1 MILLAQKPQQLHLPM
16 SDERSDESRDNFAY
30 FSGEYAQAL
39 QALKAIEDQSSTLLL
54 LGNSDDLRT
63 FIDQFIEM
71 ASRVRSAAQERN
83 EPNFVEWFHE
93 LIKKAETLRTEIV
106 RQ

>member
-1 MILLAQKPQQLHLPM
+1 M
-16 SDERSDESRDNFAY
+16 SDDRSDESRDSFAY

-63 FIDQFIEM
+63 FIDQFLEM
-71 ASRVRSAAQERN
+71 AMRVRTEARDRE
-83 EPNFVEWFHE
+83 EPNFVEWFDE
-93 LIKKAETLRTEIV
+93 LIMKAETLRTEIV

>member
-1 MILLAQKPQQLHLPM
+1 M
-16 SDERSDESRDNFAY
+16 SNDRSDQSRDDFAY

-54 LGNSDDLRT
+54 LGGSDDLKT
-63 FIDQFIEM
+63 FIDQFIDM
-71 ASRVRSAAQERN
+71 ASRVKAAAEDRN
-83 EPNFVEWFHE
+83 EPNFVEWFDE
-93 LIKKAETLRTEIV
+93 LIKKAETLRGEIV

>member
-1 MILLAQKPQQLHLPM
+1 MIPLAQDPQQRTCQM
-16 SDERSDESRDNFAY
+16 SDDRSDESRDNFAY
-30 FSGEYAQAL
+30 FSGEYAQAT
-39 QALKAIEDQSSTLLL
+39 QALKAIEEQSSTLLL

-63 FIDQFIEM
+63 FIDQFLEM
-71 ASRVRSAAQERN
+71 ASRVRGEAHERE
-83 EPNFVEWFHE
+83 EPNFVEWFDE

>member
-1 MILLAQKPQQLHLPM
+1 M
-16 SDERSDESRDNFAY
+16 SDDRSDESRDNFAY

-39 QALKAIEDQSSTLLL
+39 QALKAIEDQSSTLML

-71 ASRVRSAAQERN
+71 ASRVKAAAEERN
-83 EPNFVEWFHE
+83 EPNFVEWFKE

>member
-1 MILLAQKPQQLHLPM
+1 M
-16 SDERSDESRDNFAY
+16 SGDRSDESRDNFAY
-30 FSGEYAQAL
+30 FSREYAQAL

-63 FIDQFIEM
+63 FIDQFLEM
-71 ASRVRSAAQERN
+71 ATRVRSEAGERE
-83 EPNFVEWFHE
+83 EPNFVEWFDE

-106 RQ
+106 QT

>member
-1 MILLAQKPQQLHLPM
+1 M
-16 SDERSDESRDNFAY
+16 SDDRSDESRDNFAY

-54 LGNSDDLRT
+54 LGGTEDLRT
-63 FIDQFIEM
+63 FIDQFLEM
-71 ASRVRSAAQERN
+71 ASRVKSAAEERN
-83 EPNFVEWFHE
+83 EPNFVEWFKE
-93 LIKKAETLRTEIV
+93 LIRKAETLRTEIV

>member
-1 MILLAQKPQQLHLPM
+1 M
-16 SDERSDESRDNFAY
+16 SNDRSDDSRDDFAY

-54 LGNSDDLRT
+54 LGSTDELRT

-71 ASRVRSAAQERN
+71 ATRVKAEAGDRN
-83 EPNFVEWFHE
+83 EPNFVEWFDE
-93 LIKKAETLRTEIV
+93 LIKNAETLRTEIV
-106 RQ
+106 SR

>member
-1 MILLAQKPQQLHLPM
+1 M
-16 SDERSDESRDNFAY
+16 SDERSEESRDNFAY

-39 QALKAIEDQSSTLLL
+39 QALKAIEDQSSTLML

-71 ASRVRSAAQERN
+71 ASRVRLAAEERN
-83 EPNFVEWFHE
+83 EPNFVEWFNE

-106 RQ
+106 RP